1 MFGEYGQ
8 GVAGRARSGLV
19 RFGEEWQGRQGEVR
33 CGMLRCVQA
42 RQGVVRFGRLGER
55 RDNMVYQWKTIAG
68 IKADANEAGRQ
79 FEQLEKT
86 VGVTPQTVL
95 DANRAEDTPLHN
107 EFEWDDDVAA
117 ENYRLHQAGQLIRML
132 CIKPTTET
140 KDNTPIR
147 AYIRMEDSYENIGV
161 VVSVKEKRELML
173 DRARNELRAFKAKYN
188 TLKELKPVFD
198 AIEEV

>member
-1 MFGEYGQ
+1 VWHGRRGEARC
-8 GVAGRARSGLV
+8 VKARSGN
-19 RFGEEWQGRQGEVR
+19 
-33 CGMLRCVQA
+33 
-42 RQGVVRFGRLGER
+42 VRFGRLGER
-55 RDNMVYQWKTIAG
+55 RDIMVYQWKTIAN

-79 FEQLEKT
+79 FEQLERT

-107 EFEWDDDVAA
+107 EFEWDDDIAA

-132 CIKPTTET
+132 CVKPTTET
-140 KDNTPIR
+140 KDSTPIR

-173 DRARNELRAFKAKYN
+173 ERAKNELRAFKAKYN

>member
-1 MFGEYGQ
+1 MRGTAGCGQ
-8 GVAGRARSGLV
+8 V
-19 RFGEEWQGRQGEVR
+19 RRGEVWQAWY
-33 CGMLRCVQA
+33 GMLRSVEVCRGQVW
-42 RQGVVRFGRLGER
+42 FGRLGER
-55 RDNMVYQWKTIAG
+55 RDDMVYQWKTIAG

-95 DANRAEDTPLHN
+95 DANRAENTPLHN
-107 EFEWDDDVAA
+107 EFEWDDDIAA

-132 CIKPTTET
+132 CVKPTTET

-173 DRARNELRAFKAKYN
+173 ERAKNELRAFKAKYN